1 MDLLVEYSFV
11 TPINRLKR
19 LVSDYLVLVN
29 PVTLEN
35 SHQKDTQ
42 YLVLLKNVTLVLGYT
57 DTFHVTL

>member
-1 MDLLVEYSFV
+1 MEYSFV
-11 TPINRLKR
+11 TPINRLKL